1 VPGQQAVDA
10 GGSKISMVYSD
21 EQSGQPMGVT
31 VSTGM
36 FGTRRSFVPIHGARF
51 EDDQVVLAVVKDQV
65 KGAPT
70 IDNDAHIS
78 EREGR
83 PIPAL
88 QRLVRHCR
96 QVRAARR

>member
-1 VPGQQAVDA
+1 MSTPQDPQQCLGSTAVDA

-78 EREGR
+78 ESERD
-83 PIPAL
+83 AL
-88 QRLVRHCR
+88 YQHYSG
-96 QVRAARR
+96 